1 MLKNYFKIALR
12 NISRNKLYSFIN
24 IFGLAVGITACVLI
38 FLYVKDELSYDKHHP
53 DHERV
58 FRVNTYVKLSG
69 QNDNFAINAMP
80 TGPALKA
87 DFPQVEEFVRVENV
101 PNQTVW
107 VDHQMFTEKNVAF
120 ADSSLF
126 SVFLFPLAYGDPAT
140 ALKEPLSAVI
150 SEEKAEAYFG
160 DASAAL
166 GKMLK
171 FAARS
176 YKVTGVMKKT
186 TYRSHLPVDIYL
198 SMTSRPAP
206 QLNHQQFLQLGTSLY
221 IKLKEGTTA
230 DEFESKLLPAF
241 YNSRLKAW
249 SEKNQF
255 GGKITYRLQPVAD
268 IHFGNDLQY
277 DMPGNVNP
285 SYIYIFSFVAVFI
298 LLIACINYMNLAT
311 ARSAK
316 RAKEVGLRKV
326 VGATRKQLIGQF
338 IGESILISFLSIV
351 LALVLVEVLLP
362 VFNSLTGKD
371 FTFVNILNGSFGLFL
386 LAAVLFVGVFAG
398 SYPAFYLSRF
408 QPVEVLKGNGFNAGR
423 SGNPGMLT
431 RLFSPVNLRKALVIA
446 QFVVSVVL
454 IVSTIIVFSQLS
466 FMKNKDL
473 GFDKDQ
479 VMVITLPADSSVRA
493 NLQTVRNEFLK
504 DPAVKGMATSFYVP
518 GEQTGRLLFLVEEN
532 GKMAEKAMNIMGID
546 YDFIKVMDIDMAKG
560 RNFSKDFATDSSAV
574 IINEAAA
581 KYLGWTD
588 PIGKKVAPGDPENKL
603 TVVGMVD
610 DFNYASLHNP
620 VEPLIMFLS
629 AEGNRMLSIK
639 IAGGNISS
647 TVSGIEKKWKAFDPR
662 HPMEYFFLDENF
674 NAKYKSEEK
683 MLSVFGYFAALT
695 ILISCLGL
703 FGLASFATEQRIKEI
718 GIRKVLGASVANI
731 VTMINK
737 DFIILIIIS
746 FVFAFPVA
754 WYFMDK
760 WLQDF
765 YYRIGI
771 GWMPFVAAALA
782 ALLVA
787 ITTISIQ
794 ALKAAYSNPVKAL
807 KYE

>member
-12 NISRNKLYSFIN
+12 NIARNKLYSFIN

-38 FLYVKDELSYDKHHP
+38 FLYVKDELSYDKHHA
-53 DHERV
+53 DHERI
-58 FRVNTYVKLSG
+58 FRVNTYVKLPG

-87 DFPQVEEFVRVENV
+87 DFPQVESFVRLEEMAD
-101 PNQTVW
+101 QTVW
-107 VDHQMFTEKNVAF
+107 IGNQMFTEKNVAF

-126 SVFLFPLAYGDPAT
+126 AMFNFPLSYGDRAT

-150 SEEKAEAYFG
+150 SEEKAKAYFG

-171 FAARS
+171 FSVRS

-186 TYRSHLPVDIYL
+186 GNRTHLPADIYL
-198 SMTSRPAP
+198 SMTSRPASF
-206 QLNHQQFLQLGTSLY
+206 LNHQEYLQLGTALY
-221 IKLKEGTTA
+221 IKLKPGTTA
-230 DEFESKLLPAF
+230 EEFESKLLPSF
-241 YNSRLKAW
+241 YSSRLKAW
-249 SEKNQF
+249 ADKNQF
-255 GGKITYRLQPVAD
+255 GGKITYRLQPVSEV
-268 IHFGNDLQY
+268 HFGNDLQY
-277 DMPGNVNP
+277 DIPDNVNP

-326 VGATRKQLIGQF
+326 VGATKKQLIGQF
-338 IGESILISFLSIV
+338 IGESILISFLSIL
-351 LALVLVEVLLP
+351 LAMVLVEVLLP

-371 FTFVNILNGSFGLFL
+371 FTFMSILNGTFGLFL
-386 LAAVLFVGVFAG
+386 LGTVLFVGVFAG

-408 QPVEVLKGNGFNAGR
+408 QPVEVLKGGGFNAGR
-423 SGNPGMLT
+423 SVEAGMLT
-431 RLFSPVNLRKALVIA
+431 RLFSPVNLRKGLVVA

-473 GFDKDQ
+473 GFDKEH
-479 VMVITLPADSSVRA
+479 VMVIKMPLDSTLRA
-493 NLQTVRNEFLK
+493 NMQTIKNELLK
-504 DPAVKGMATSFYVP
+504 DPSVRGIANSFSVP
-518 GEQTGRLLFLVEEN
+518 GQQTGRLLFLVEEN
-532 GKMAEKAMNIMGID
+532 GKMTEKAMNVMGID
-546 YDFIKVMDIDMAKG
+546 YDYLKVLNMEVAAG
-560 RNFSKDFATDSSAV
+560 RNFSKDFTTDTAGV

-581 KYLGWTD
+581 RYLGWVD
-588 PIGKKVAPGDPENKL
+588 PVGKKIFPGDPNNKL
-603 TVVGMVD
+603 TVVGVVK
-610 DFNYASLHNP
+610 DFNYASLHSP
-620 VEPLIMFLS
+620 IEPLVMFLS
-629 AEGNRMLSIK
+629 PDGNGQLSIK
-639 IAGGNISS
+639 VLGENLTGTIN
-647 TVSGIEKKWKAFDPR
+647 GIEKKWKAFDPR

-674 NAKYKSEEK
+674 NSKYQSEEK
-683 MLSVFGYFAALT
+683 MLSVFGYFAGLT

-718 GIRKVLGASVANI
+718 GIRKVLGASVGNI

-737 DFIILIIIS
+737 DFIILIIVS
-746 FVFAFPVA
+746 FIFAFPVA

-765 YYRIGI
+765 HYRVDI
-771 GWMPFVAAALA
+771 GWLPFTVAAVA
-782 ALLVA
+782 ALLVS

-794 ALKAAYSNPVKAL
+794 ALKAAYSNPVRAL